1 MKLKGV
7 EETCC
12 ADETGDRLAFHLC
25 CPDCR
30 RELAQEER
38 ARLMDLGTAPDGCSA
53 EIPMAPARGPLVRFR
68 EGYWHETDGQVE
80 WRQVPYRSGCAGRT
94 QDVFDIMTDQTVRRG
109 GDAPFTVAQV
119 GAGRDYRALHERV
132 KSAGV
137 KCSRAFDVQTIGQGG
152 NDFMTSYM
160 RDTKRLAMFHEA
172 IGDGVAKDT
181 RRKVAA
187 TCGSVKVGDVQL
199 RQIDRR
205 LITMR
210 RLVDDFASRNAT

>member
-1 MKLKGV
+1 MS
-7 EETCC
+7 
-12 ADETGDRLAFHLC
+12 GDRIAAAV
-25 CPDCR
+25 R
-30 RELAQEER
+30 RIERSTSMDER
-38 ARLMDLGTAPDGCSA
+38 ARMAEVMALGAVPDGCSA
-53 EIPMAPARGPLVRFR
+53 EIPMAPARGPLAPFR
-68 EGYWHETDGQVE
+68 EGYWHETDGGSE
-80 WRQVPYRSGCAGRT
+80 WRQMPYRSGCAGRT
-94 QDVFDIMTDQTVRRG
+94 QDVFDIMTDQTVRGG

-137 KCSRAFDVQTIGQGG
+137 KCSRAFDVQTVGQGG
-152 NDFMTSYM
+152 SDFMTSYM